1 MPKTELEIQIQ
12 KNLARKSVRIEL
24 PKQVPDQIIE
34 VEFQEESKFFEGK
47 DQIECVSAMES
58 PKSPNNNLSILME
71 DDGLDCFF
79 VANQDKF

>member
-1 MPKTELEIQIQ
+1 MPKSELEIQ

-34 VEFQEESKFFEGK
+34 VEFQEESKFLEGK
-47 DQIECVSAMES
+47 DQIECVAMES
-58 PKSPNNNLSILME
+58 PKSPNNDLSILME
-71 DDGLDCFF
+71 DDDLDCFF